1 MALAVLSITRHWST
15 SGASLLSSLVNAFFV
30 HSITVQIILVS
41 WQSLKHAVTTGVTYR
56 IRLEKK
62 KGSWNH
68 WQVRGKIISRWKSS
82 YVRRE
87 ASQLFPISG
96 LKFTLVPTPVVA
108 NIPHLWRRWWE
119 SCWMGPRTEQR
130 FTPPHITPV
139 CGRGSSR
146 YLSWEIPLHRTGP
159 FLFFVDSPFHL
170 SYAEPLKHHV
180 QRRNKRQSGKTCVLL
195 STVTCLFSV
204 FFTHAWFRLRL
215 SRATR
220 IGWKLHPEG
229 PIDRSDSGGPH
240 TWKKAN
246 GRLWG
251 DTAKME
257 SRCAT
262 STCQIGAM
270 GINSHSWYAS
280 KSFGFFCYAHEQ
292 PDDWRIEED

>member
-1 MALAVLSITRHWST
+1 MGVMFTEQIVDTMLLLIWNGSCSPRHWST

-130 FTPPHITPV
+130 FTPPLCVAEDLQGISRGKFHYIGPV
-139 CGRGSSR
+139 RSF
-146 YLSWEIPLHRTGP
+146 
-159 FLFFVDSPFHL
+159 FL
-170 SYAEPLKHHV
+170 
-180 QRRNKRQSGKTCVLL
+180 
-195 STVTCLFSV
+195 
-204 FFTHAWFRLRL
+204 
-215 SRATR
+215 
-220 IGWKLHPEG
+220 
-229 PIDRSDSGGPH
+229 
-240 TWKKAN
+240 
-246 GRLWG
+246 
-251 DTAKME
+251 
-257 SRCAT
+257 
-262 STCQIGAM
+262 
-270 GINSHSWYAS
+270 
-280 KSFGFFCYAHEQ
+280 
-292 PDDWRIEED
+292 

>member
-108 NIPHLWRRWWE
+108 NIPHLWHRWWE
-119 SCWMGPRTEQR
+119 SCWMGPRTDSHHSCVWQR
-130 FTPPHITPV
+130 IFKVSLVGNSTT
-139 CGRGSSR
+139 RS
-146 YLSWEIPLHRTGP
+146 
-159 FLFFVDSPFHL
+159 LFFVDSPFHL

-204 FFTHAWFRLRL
+204 FFTRASFRLRL

-229 PIDRSDSGGPH
+229 PINRSYSGESPI
-240 TWKKAN
+240 WKKAN

-257 SRCAT
+257 SRCTT
-262 STCQIGAM
+262 STCQVGAM

-280 KSFGFFCYAHEQ
+280 KSFGFFLLCSWAT
-292 PDDWRIEED
+292 WRWR